1 MVNLR
6 RPSKY
11 KRNTGFSTKY
21 FSLLLAATMAL
32 ILWGYQKIYYQKA
45 SFLLLVLAIVMGVLA
60 FGIAIYH
67 IIAIWRKS
75 KKSNQ

>member
-6 RPSKY
+6 RPTKY
-11 KRNTGFSTKY
+11 TRNSGFSTKY

-45 SFLLLVLAIVMGVLA
+45 SLLLLLLAIIMAALA
-60 FGIAIYH
+60 FGLAIYH
-67 IIAIWRKS
+67 IVTIWRKS
-75 KKSNQ
+75 KKSD